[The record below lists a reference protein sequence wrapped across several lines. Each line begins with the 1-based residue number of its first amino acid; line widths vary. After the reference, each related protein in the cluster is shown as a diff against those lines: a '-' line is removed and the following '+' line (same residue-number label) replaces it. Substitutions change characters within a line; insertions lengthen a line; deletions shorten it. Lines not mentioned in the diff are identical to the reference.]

1 MKNLRRTCDNTKC
14 DKLYRY
20 QRATS
25 EYCSTACRVVVSRE
39 RKAAEDK
46 AESDARLAELRE
58 QARQIARQIAAKT
71 ARAERAAAPEPEAK
85 PKPEQRKRKP
95 ISRLFP
101 EPAPPVAVVT
111 IHNIPRR
118 FPGTPLPRRS

>member
-1 MKNLRRTCDNTKC
+1 M
-14 DKLYRY
+14 
-20 QRATS
+20 
-25 EYCSTACRVVVSRE
+25 VVSRE

-58 QARQIARQIAAKT
+58 QARQIAAET
-71 ARAERAAAPEPEAK
+71 ARAEREAAPEPEAK